1 MYIKKILFIKVVKLH
16 LNCYNN
22 INKNSIYYE
31 KQYKNNTSSFDHRLV
46 HQL

>member
-1 MYIKKILFIKVVKLH
+1 MYIKKILFIEVVKLH

-22 INKNSIYYE
+22 INKNSIYE
-31 KQYKNNTSSFDHRLV
+31 EQYKNNISSFDHRLV